1 MGEMNLLSMIDELK
15 RQNQELHEENA
26 RLRHERDMARANAV
40 AHLPQGTPEE
50 EEEMQR
56 LMATAVPLNLSQLIA
71 EFEAE
76 GGGDGG
82 R

>member
-1 MGEMNLLSMIDELK
+1 MSEIQLLSMIDELK
-15 RQNQELHEENA
+15 RQNRELHDENA

-50 EEEMQR
+50 EEEMLR

-76 GGGDGG
+76 EGGNG
-82 R
+82 RR